1 MRIDIKKNGSVN
13 QGDVKKRIAVWLYGG
28 IGTGHFSQGCPMLER
43 LLVQL
48 SATFEIVIYSQAAP
62 HHDFNS
68 LFFPIRSAPDTVK
81 SRILRWGYLVKYFI
95 EDHKKQKFQLLFALW
110 GYPSGLL
117 VTSLSKLMNLPS
129 AVYLLGSDSASIPSI
144 DFGILHKSIRGRL
157 AKWAYRKTSLLF
169 TLSRFQKDTLAIH
182 GIDRQIHVVPVGAD
196 LSNFKFSSKPRHTIL
211 HVIHVAHLT
220 PVKDQVTLLRAFAI
234 LIKEYPAELRI
245 FGDDCLQGQIQ
256 KLCKELNIEKYVQFY
271 GMIPYN
277 QMPQQYEWA
286 DIMFHTSLSEGQSHA
301 LAEAAACGVLLAG
314 TRVGLLY
321 DLGDQCGITVEP
333 GDYKDLTAKVGL
345 ILNDPEEWKNKIQR
359 ARKWCESH
367 DLSWT
372 VGKLT
377 KLLHTL

>member
-1 MRIDIKKNGSVN
+1 M
-13 QGDVKKRIAVWLYGG
+13 KKRIAVWLYGG

-48 SATFEIVIYSQAAP
+48 SANFEMVVYSQAAP
-62 HHDFNS
+62 HPDFNS
-68 LFFPIRSAPDTVK
+68 SFFQIRSAPGMVK
-81 SRILRWGYLVKYFI
+81 GGIARWGYLIKYFI
-95 EDHKKQKFQLLFALW
+95 QDHKQKKFQLLFALW

-117 VTSLSKLMNLPS
+117 VTFLSKVMNLQS
-129 AVYLLGSDSASIPSI
+129 AVYLLGSDAAGIPSVN
-144 DFGILHKSIRGRL
+144 FGILHKSIRGRL

-182 GIDRQIHVVPVGAD
+182 GIDRRIHVIPVGPD
-196 LSNFKFSSKPRHTIL
+196 LSMFKFLSKPRHTIL

-220 PVKDQVTLLRAFAI
+220 PVKDQATLLRAFAM

-245 FGDDCLQGQIQ
+245 FGVDRLQGQIQ
-256 KLCKELNIEKYVQFY
+256 KLCRELNIEKYVQFY
-271 GMIPYN
+271 GMIPYG

-321 DLGDQCGITVEP
+321 DLGEQYGITVEP
-333 GDYKDLTAKVGL
+333 GDYKDLTAKVDSL
-345 ILNDPEEWKNKIQR
+345 LNDPEEWKNKIQR
-359 ARKWCESH
+359 ARKWSESH

-372 VGKLT
+372 AGELT
-377 KLLHTL
+377 RLLHAL